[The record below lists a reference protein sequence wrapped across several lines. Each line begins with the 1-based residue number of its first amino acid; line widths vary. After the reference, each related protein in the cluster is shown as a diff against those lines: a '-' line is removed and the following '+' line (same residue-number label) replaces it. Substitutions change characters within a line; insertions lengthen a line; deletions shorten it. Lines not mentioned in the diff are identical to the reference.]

1 MKTLKSDI
9 SIQETR
15 ETFQLLVNG
24 SGLILQTLPLE
35 TSLSFFDPK
44 HPTTLEAL
52 FPPSLIEEFW
62 KSTERLSED
71 SLPLTQSLLAL
82 GKEYFIDVQPLQIPG
97 PETYFMLT
105 FTSTQQITES
115 WSESVS
121 KYKTLFESSKTGILI
136 VDWEHRK
143 ALEANSRM
151 CELFHSDMEQILAGN
166 MMNFSPENQPDG
178 RNSLDAYKD
187 VVSKAKDYQEF
198 SWQFKRM
205 DGTLFD
211 AEVSISP
218 VELHGIMCGVYIIRD
233 ISPIK
238 RQKEELEKYI
248 QSNLQLENFVYIASH
263 DLREPLLTA
272 IGFCKQFKKMYERQ
286 LDARGNMLIDTI
298 ISRTEYMNILI
309 EELFLYSRVQNDT
322 IHFDW
327 LDPTVLVNRVID
339 VLGSSYDRD
348 RVHIILDP
356 MPPRIFGNNEQLSRL
371 FQNLL
376 SNALKFSVKKEHA
389 EIRIGATEKKHHWEF
404 WVSDNGMGIPKEH
417 FNKIFALFQR
427 LNNRKE
433 YGGIGLGLAI
443 CKQIVEN
450 HAGRIWVESTVQE
463 GSTFS
468 FTLKIP
474 S

>member
-1 MKTLKSDI
+1 MKTLNSDI
-9 SIQETR
+9 SIRESN
-15 ETFQLLVNG
+15 ETFQLLVSG
-24 SGLILQTLPLE
+24 SGSILQALPQESFLSLLSPDLPPTLA
-35 TSLSFFDPK
+35 SI
-44 HPTTLEAL
+44 
-52 FPPSLIEEFW
+52 FPPAITEEFW
-62 KSTERLSED
+62 QVTQHLSKHPK
-71 SLPLTQSLLAL
+71 PLTQSFFTR
-82 GKEYFIDVQPLQIPG
+82 GREFFIDVQPLQIPG
-97 PETYFMLT
+97 PEAYFMLT
-105 FTSTQQITES
+105 FTSTYTLTES

-136 VDWEHRK
+136 VDWDHRK

-151 CELFHSDMEQILAGN
+151 CELFNSDMDQILAGN
-166 MMNFSPENQPDG
+166 MISFSPENQPDG
-178 RNSLDAYKD
+178 RNSLEAYKE
-187 VVSKAKDYQEF
+187 VVARVKDYQEF
-198 SWQFKRM
+198 TWQFKRM

-218 VELHGIMCGVYIIRD
+218 VELHGIICGVYIIRD

-272 IGFCKQFKKMYERQ
+272 IGFCKQFKKMYEQ
-286 LDARGNMLIDTI
+286 QIDARGNMLIDTI

-327 LDPTVLVNRVID
+327 LDPHALINQVIEAIEGSFDSERVNI
-339 VLGSSYDRD
+339 L
-348 RVHIILDP
+348 LDP
-356 MPPRIFGNNEQLSRL
+356 MPSQIYGNKEQLSRL

-376 SNALKFSVKKEHA
+376 SNALKFSKKKDHPI
-389 EIRIGATEKKHHWEF
+389 IRIGVKEKGHEWEF
-404 WVSDNGMGIPKEH
+404 SVRDNGMGIAKEH
-417 FNKIFALFQR
+417 FDKIFALFQR

-450 HAGRIWVESTVQE
+450 HGGRIWVDSTVQE

-468 FTLKIP
+468 FTLRNP
-474 S
+474 T

>member
-1 MKTLKSDI
+1 MKALNSDF
-9 SIQETR
+9 SIRESN

-24 SGLILQTLPLE
+24 DGFIVQTLSTE
-35 TSLSFFDPK
+35 SSLSYFTSALP
-44 HPTTLEAL
+44 PTLASL
-52 FPPSLIEEFW
+52 LPHRLIEEFRQV
-62 KSTERLSED
+62 TEKLT
-71 SLPLTQSLLAL
+71 LHPQPLTQSFLAQ
-82 GKEYFIDVQPLQIPG
+82 GREFFIDVQLLQIPG
-97 PETYFMLT
+97 PESYFMLT
-105 FTSTQQITES
+105 FTSPYKITES

-136 VDWEHRK
+136 VDWQHRK

-151 CELFHSDMEQILAGN
+151 CELFNTDMDQILAGN
-166 MMNFSPENQPDG
+166 MMSFSPENQPDG
-178 RNSLDAYKD
+178 RNSLVAYKD
-187 VVSKAKDYQEF
+187 VVARVKDYQEF
-198 SWQFKRM
+198 TWQFKRM

-218 VELHGIMCGVYIIRD
+218 VELHGIICGVYIIRD

-272 IGFCKQFKKMYERQ
+272 IGFCKQFKKMYEQ
-286 LDARGNMLIDTI
+286 QIDARGNMLIDTI

-309 EELFLYSRVQNDT
+309 EELFQYSRVQNDT
-322 IHFDW
+322 IRFDW
-327 LDPTVLVNRVID
+327 LDPSALVDQVIEA
-339 VLGSSYDRD
+339 LGSSFDPD
-348 RVHIILDP
+348 RVQIIRDP
-356 MPPRIFGNNEQLSRL
+356 MPSQIYGNKEQLSRL

-376 SNALKFSVKKEHA
+376 SNALKFSKKKDRPV
-389 EIRIGATEKKHHWEF
+389 IRIGAIEQEQHWEF
-404 WVSDNGMGIPKEH
+404 SVSDNGMGIEKKH
-417 FNKIFALFQR
+417 FDKIFALFQR
-427 LNNRKE
+427 LNSRKE

-450 HAGRIWVESTVQE
+450 HEGRIWVESTIQE

-468 FTLKIP
+468 FTLRN
-474 S
+474 SA